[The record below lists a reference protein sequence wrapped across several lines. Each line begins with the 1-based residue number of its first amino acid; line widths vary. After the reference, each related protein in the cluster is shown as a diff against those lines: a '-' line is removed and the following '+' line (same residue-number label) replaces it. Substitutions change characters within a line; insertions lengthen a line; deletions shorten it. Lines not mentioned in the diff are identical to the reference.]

1 MPLHRAD
8 DDLKTPMEYQF
19 CFVGDSPNYISIAP
33 AANSSEPV
41 PQVLL
46 STARA
51 LGVHEGGPTAVRYTV
66 QTFSTTPPSPSEF
79 DIPSACSCSAL

>member
-1 MPLHRAD
+1 
-8 DDLKTPMEYQF
+8 
-19 CFVGDSPNYISIAP
+19 
-33 AANSSEPV
+33 V

-51 LGVHEGGPTAVRYTV
+51 LGVQEGGPTAVRYTV